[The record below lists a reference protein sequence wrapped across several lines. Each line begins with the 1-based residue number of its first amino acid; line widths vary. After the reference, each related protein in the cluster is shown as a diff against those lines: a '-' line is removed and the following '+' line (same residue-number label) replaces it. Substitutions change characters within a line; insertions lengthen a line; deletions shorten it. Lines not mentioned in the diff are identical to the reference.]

1 LNNYDNYHDDEYD
14 NTDDLN
20 GVHYDAWDHS
30 PPLYNGCRLSIMKS
44 VRMLMDFLI
53 SRINLDKQNF
63 INLLKLIKKIL
74 PIPNALPTSWKF
86 RKVNLMRKK
95 DSFQNYDK
103 PNGTKVDLLQLDGVR
118 THMGRFVAVVMDNVF
133 TTEELC
139 KITSKELVKDE
150 RYDTIKGK
158 IIIKLINLIVI
169 AFLFLEAVRS
179 RFKLTHEDMNVE
191 WPTLHE
197 CVLQKRLNEKKSKV
211 REKIFKIIFIVYF
224 FVCRVFAPHETFF
237 SLLYEIILLVYIFFR
252 RFFSIKI
259 FLVR

>member
-1 LNNYDNYHDDEYD
+1 LNNYDNYHDDEHD
-14 NTDDLN
+14 NAGDLN
-20 GVHYDAWDHS
+20 GNHYDAWDHS
-30 PPLYNGCRLSIMKS
+30 PPLYNGCRLSIMKP

-74 PIPNALPTSWKF
+74 LIPNALHTSWKSIMKLV
-86 RKVNLMRKK
+86 RKVNLIRKK

-103 PNGTKVDLLQLDGVR
+103 PDETKEDLLQLYGVR
-118 THMGRFVAVVMDNVF
+118 THMGRFVAVVMNNVF

-150 RYDTIKGK
+150 RYNTIKGK

-169 AFLFLEAVRS
+169 AFLFLEAVWS

-191 WPTLHE
+191 WSTRFMN
-197 CVLQKRLNEKKSKV
+197 VFFKNDGMKKSKV
-211 REKIFKIIFIVYF
+211 RKKIFKIIFIVYF
-224 FVCRVFAPHETFF
+224 LYVVF
-237 SLLYEIILLVYIFFR
+237 
-252 RFFSIKI
+252 
-259 FLVR
+259 